1 MGGGINGLIR
11 YSYYTEIVNKKQI
24 HNCFQCNS
32 NSNSNYDSNIAHINM
47 ICSILLD
54 YKDDLDKTQL
64 IHGLEEIYKTI

>member
-11 YSYYTEIVNKKQI
+11 YSYYTAIVNKKHI

-32 NSNSNYDSNIAHINM
+32 NSNYDSNKSHINM

-54 YKDDLDKTQL
+54 CKDDLDKTQL